1 MVSIRPKVRGR
12 ARTQPKR
19 DGSMNGMETKYAAHL
34 ELLRVAGQILRWDFE
49 PCKLRLA
56 DRTYYTPDFRVL
68 LLDGLIE
75 FHEVKGTWA
84 GQEHNRVKIKVAAE
98 QHPYQFTAVT
108 RDKTGW
114 KYEVI
119 G

>member
-1 MVSIRPKVRGR
+1 MKRFAH

-19 DGSMNGMETKYAAHL
+19 DGSMNRL
-34 ELLRVAGQILRWDFE
+34 ELAYSQELEQQRLAGLIVRWDFE

-68 LLDGLIE
+68 MADGME
-75 FHEVKGTWA
+75 EYHEVKGTWA

-98 QHPYQFTAVT
+98 QHPYLFVAVT
-108 RDKTGW
+108 RAAKKNGGGW
-114 KYEVI
+114 QREVF
-119 G
+119 